1 MDIANLRLTSQHI
14 ASADFATAKD
24 VVSHMVAM
32 QAQDYHGAL
41 WAIALRTPGLTKKD
55 VEQAIIDRHIVRTWP
70 MRGTLHFLA
79 AEDARWV
86 TALLAPR
93 AIAMSAG
100 RLRQLELD
108 ETVLKRAEELIV
120 RALNGG
126 NCLTRTE
133 LCDMLDKNAI
143 ISAGQ
148 RGLHILHYLAETGVL
163 CFGPHKGKQPTFVL
177 TVEWLPKTAEKPR
190 EEALGELA
198 ARYFISH
205 GPATLRDFAGWSNL
219 TVRDAKLGI
228 ELARGRIT
236 NESIEGTEYWFDPG
250 MRPAASAT
258 FLLPGFDEYMLGYKD
273 RSAALP
279 VEFSDRII
287 PGGNGMFLPTL
298 VIDGKVEGT
307 WKRTERTKSQSLTIT
322 PFEALTKEQTVS
334 IDIPA
339 RRYEA
344 YSGLAAT
351 WTVGN

>member
-24 VVSHMVAM
+24 VVSHMAAM

-148 RGLHILHYLAETGVL
+148 RGLHTTTGR
-163 CFGPHKGKQPTFVL
+163 
-177 TVEWLPKTAEKPR
+177 PR
-190 EEALGELA
+190 CP
-198 ARYFISH
+198 S
-205 GPATLRDFAGWSNL
+205 S
-219 TVRDAKLGI
+219 
-228 ELARGRIT
+228 
-236 NESIEGTEYWFDPG
+236 S
-250 MRPAASAT
+250 
-258 FLLPGFDEYMLGYKD
+258 
-273 RSAALP
+273 
-279 VEFSDRII
+279 
-287 PGGNGMFLPTL
+287 
-298 VIDGKVEGT
+298 
-307 WKRTERTKSQSLTIT
+307 RTESSRVATACSCQRSSLTARSK
-322 PFEALTKEQTVS
+322 EHGNALNAPKAKV
-334 IDIPA
+334 
-339 RRYEA
+339 
-344 YSGLAAT
+344 
-351 WTVGN
+351 